1 MGLVH
6 RSLFLLAAAG
16 VFAPAGAH
24 HSFAMYDLE
33 HPTTVEGVVREFH
46 WVNPHSSVTLV
57 KGAPGAAQEVW
68 VIEMTSPGNLT
79 RALGITLRHNRL
91 DLTASALRIEDR
103 GYPTRDVIWS
113 RRIGINVGT
122 EMEWRCAARDSQSV
136 SGGRA
141 R

>member
-6 RSLFLLAAAG
+6 RSLFVLAAAG

-46 WVNPHSSVTLV
+46 WVNPHSSVTVV
-57 KGAPGAAQEVW
+57 KGAPGAAGEVW

-79 RALGITLRHNRL
+79 RAGWTRKSLKPGDRVRVEFIPLRSGKHGGGFRSVTFL
-91 DLTASALRIEDR
+91 DTGQTLTARLVDLEKR
-103 GYPTRDVIWS
+103 
-113 RRIGINVGT
+113 N
-122 EMEWRCAARDSQSV
+122 
-136 SGGRA
+136 
-141 R
+141 